1 MALPKP
7 DERAP
12 GLLTRWSQRK
22 AQAGAGAVAPEAAP
36 APAVVPAPA
45 VRAAPIPA
53 AVEPALPRPPTARP
67 PPTLEDVAALPP
79 GADVA
84 RFVMPGVDEGVKR
97 AALKKLFFSDPR
109 FNVMDGLDTYIDD
122 YGLPDP
128 IPEGMLRRMVQSRAL
143 GLFADEEPGAPVG
156 QPQVTP
162 DGTPIPALPQS
173 PTAAALAAPEPADE
187 DPALRLQPDDAA
199 DAAGARADRPHPR
212 A

>member
-1 MALPKP
+1 MVDRAVDTS
-7 DERAP
+7 DERTP

-22 AQAGAGAVAPEAAP
+22 AQARAGAVAPEAAS
-36 APAVVPAPA
+36 APAVVAPPPAFPAAASPTTAEPAP
-45 VRAAPIPA
+45 
-53 AVEPALPRPPTARP
+53 P
-67 PPTLEDVAALPP
+67 PPTLEDVAALAP

-84 RFVMPGVDEGVKR
+84 RFVLPGVDEGVKR

-128 IPEGMLRRMVQSRAL
+128 IPESMLRRMVQSRAL
-143 GLFADEEPGAPVG
+143 GLFDHEEPEAPAG
-156 QPQVTP
+156 EPQATP
-162 DGTPIPALPQS
+162 DGMAAPALPQS
-173 PTAAALAAPEPADE
+173 PTAAAPAASEPADE
-187 DPALRLQPDDAA
+187 DPSVRLQQDDAA